1 MWEDEKIV
9 AYFAVLKM
17 PFEVCIYKRRAE
29 LFLAV
34 SGNQSAQVAVRNELI
49 SAVRLNERK

>member
-1 MWEDEKIV
+1 MWEEGKIV

-17 PFEVCIYKRRAE
+17 PFEACIYKWRAE